1 MGYSLGD
8 DKESFD
14 VFERTTLI
22 LEKIGEELI
31 KNNWIFSKEEAS
43 FSKDNR
49 KITLELDQDHI
60 TSIYIFDDSI
70 NWEKFIKQNDEFE
83 AIYGD
88 NKIDCVEIY
97 ASDRT
102 NIKKLVNKLEYAPL
116 LEKDL
121 DYTLLE
127 Y

>member
-8 DKESFD
+8 DKESIN

-31 KNNWIFSKEEAS
+31 KNNWIFSKEES
-43 FSKDNR
+43 NFSKDNR